1 MIIDGVISFRDSDY
15 LRVSYFGISLKNQT
29 KRRLIKQDFW
39 TRWEG
44 VSLVAQWVSCD
55 WYDCIV
61 HQIHLLRDWLLIH
74 GCVRLE
80 LCSHFYYRLDMLISF
95 ADDTFLEDRVSGRNR
110 RQTQNQNILLS
121 LICCLTFDLVILHLE
136 VFPRKPSWMCIKI

>member
-136 VFPRKPSWMCIKI
+136 VSPRKPSWMCIKI